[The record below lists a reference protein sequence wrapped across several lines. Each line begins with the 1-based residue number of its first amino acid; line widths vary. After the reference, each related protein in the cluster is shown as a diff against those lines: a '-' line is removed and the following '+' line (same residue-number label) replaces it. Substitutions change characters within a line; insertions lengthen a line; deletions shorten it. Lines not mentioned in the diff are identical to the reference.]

1 MKRLFIVFCSYVI
14 SSLSFFSL
22 NFHLVLS
29 VSLQS
34 YPSHSSADISS
45 SLPPMSSFHRAG
57 GSGGG
62 ANHYSTASC
71 TAPTNGTD
79 SIMGKTPA
87 RVCVLKQCVSRNGA
101 VAFVKGTPLCY
112 LLHAVTCSIYGKLNR
127 KDQSVLL
134 IS

>member
-1 MKRLFIVFCSYVI
+1 MI
-14 SSLSFFSL
+14 SSLSFCSL

-87 RVCVLKQCVSRNGA
+87 RVRVLKQCESRNGA
-101 VAFVKGTPLCY
+101 LAFVKGTPLCY
-112 LLHAVTCSIYGKLNR
+112 LLHAVTCSICGVLNR

-134 IS
+134 ITLADDVN